1 MPDFNQQTLNYTTE
15 YSKAMA
21 NAYPYWSYFSD
32 LYGSPNSATYKPLG
46 GKAIAVQGMTVS
58 GARSVDRD
66 NLDGKFTRN
75 FNTDQQILKMRM
87 DREWDTLVDPMD
99 MREDAIVTIANIT
112 QTFNQFQKMPEQ
124 DAYAVAQ
131 LYEAASSFG
140 TVDNTSMTKDNILET
155 WDTYLA
161 YMVDNRVPRDR
172 IRVKMTPSTYK
183 LLKEAAGIT
192 RFVEADTGIRNID
205 RNVGKLDGVLI
216 AEVPSDIMMSA
227 YDFAQGWVAAP
238 GASQV
243 NMVMY
248 DPLAIAAPIVYDV
261 SMMSAPTA
269 QSKGKWLYYER
280 YYYDV
285 FVLNNRKTGILA
297 NLAALPSLGSVQF
310 STSAGSSSTLT
321 VINGLPAAPFGMQ
334 YVAKSQAAA
343 TPLPTYGESLT
354 SGWAPIQNGSAIT
367 TADSQYIVV
376 ALVNKTKNNAAV
388 AASAV
393 AAVVG
398 S

>member
-1 MPDFNQQTLNYTTE
+1 
-15 YSKAMA
+15 
-21 NAYPYWSYFSD
+21 
-32 LYGSPNSATYKPLG
+32 
-46 GKAIAVQGMTVS
+46 
-58 GARSVDRD
+58 
-66 NLDGKFTRN
+66 
-75 FNTDQQILKMRM
+75 
-87 DREWDTLVDPMD
+87 
-99 MREDAIVTIANIT
+99 
-112 QTFNQFQKMPEQ
+112 
-124 DAYAVAQ
+124 
-131 LYEAASSFG
+131 
-140 TVDNTSMTKDNILET
+140 
-155 WDTYLA
+155 
-161 YMVDNRVPRDR
+161 
-172 IRVKMTPSTYK
+172 
-183 LLKEAAGIT
+183 
-192 RFVEADTGIRNID
+192 
-205 RNVGKLDGVLI
+205 
-216 AEVPSDIMMSA
+216 MMSA
-227 YDFAQGWVAAP
+227 YDFTQGWVAVS

-285 FVLNNRKTGILA
+285 FVLNNRKTGVLA
-297 NLAALPSLGSVQF
+297 NLAALPAMGSVQF
-310 STSAGSSSTLT
+310 TTSAGSSATLT
-321 VINGLPAAPFGMQ
+321 VINGLPAARFVMQ

-354 SGWAPIQNGSAIT
+354 TGWAPVQNGSAVT
-367 TADSQYIVV
+367 TADSQFIVV

>member
-1 MPDFNQQTLNYTTE
+1 
-15 YSKAMA
+15 
-21 NAYPYWSYFSD
+21 
-32 LYGSPNSATYKPLG
+32 
-46 GKAIAVQGMTVS
+46 
-58 GARSVDRD
+58 
-66 NLDGKFTRN
+66 
-75 FNTDQQILKMRM
+75 
-87 DREWDTLVDPMD
+87 MD

-216 AEVPSDIMMSA
+216 AEVPSDIMMST
-227 YDFAQGWVAAP
+227 YDFTQGWVAAS

-248 DPLAIAAPIVYDV
+248 DPLAIAAPVVYDV

-343 TPLPTYGESLT
+343 TPLPAYGESLT
-354 SGWAPIQNGSAIT
+354 SGWTPIQNGSAIT